1 MQLAALVG
9 VWEACREEKFQYQI
23 ELTARTKLDTPLN
36 ATANNAGAIFA
47 GNTFEIP
54 RFQREYSWGNDE
66 VNEFWTDLQASLEAD
81 SYFLGLIIL
90 TTPQDGDNTAR
101 KRVVDGQ
108 QRIITLSLLVN
119 AIFHEAMR
127 SGRNALA
134 DRIQASFLR
143 SINYHTDEEIRR
155 VKLTDASDDT
165 TFKTILETGVRPQ
178 GVHDES
184 SVSAKMATSYDLLV
198 RHLRE
203 DLRAD
208 PFKRLGKW
216 TDFLT
221 NRLYFAVFVHPSAE
235 AAYQVYEVVNTRG
248 RALTTADLLKNYIL
262 SQSRT
267 SESARYD
274 QWQSIAK
281 QFSTEGTNNF
291 VQYIRHV
298 VTVKSGYILPK
309 DLYGFLANR
318 KKMGDREPPRPNE
331 LMGLLESNLSL
342 YIQMIDPTAAGPS
355 NGEALGVF
363 SALNSLS
370 VLTVR
375 PILLA
380 CSDVPD
386 AQAGMEWILK
396 LVVRRIVVGNLG
408 TGNVERRLGEAAK
421 AIHDAQDWRV
431 MIELLRD
438 LNPTRE
444 DFVTQL
450 KRRSLNK
457 QVLTFLRRSVIQKS
471 ITPNPHGFLHF
482 IWVKSPTFGGMSED
496 EGSYW
501 ASTLGNTIMSN
512 LEKRPRAVLDWPTFK
527 GSMLNTA
534 VDGEWIHPLNQ
545 FENWDVAAVEKMGA
559 DLANEAGRL
568 WYDD

>member
-1 MQLAALVG
+1 MPD
-9 VWEACREEKFQYQI
+9 R
-23 ELTARTKLDTPLN
+23 LTARTKLDTPLN
-36 ATANNAGAIFA
+36 ATASNAGAIFA

-54 RFQREYSWGNDE
+54 RFQREYSWGSDE
-66 VNEFWTDLQASLEAD
+66 VNEFWADLQGSLEAD

-90 TTPQDGDNTAR
+90 TTPPEGGDTGR

-119 AIFHEAMR
+119 AIFHEAVR
-127 SGRNALA
+127 SDRKALA

-143 SINYHTDEEIRR
+143 SIDYHTDEEIPR
-155 VKLTDASDDT
+155 VKLTDESDDT
-165 TFKTILETGVRPQ
+165 TFTSILEKGVPPQ
-178 GVHDES
+178 SVHDEN
-184 SVSAKMATSYDLLV
+184 SVSARMVASYDLLV
-198 RHLRE
+198 RHLRD

-235 AAYQVYEVVNTRG
+235 SAYQVYEVVNTRG
-248 RALTTADLLKNYIL
+248 RDLTTADLLKNYVL
-262 SQSRT
+262 SQSGNA
-267 SESARYD
+267 ESVRYN

-318 KKMGDREPPRPNE
+318 KKMGDRQPPRANE
-331 LMGLLESNLSL
+331 LMGLLESNLAL
-342 YIQMIDPTAAGPS
+342 YMQMIDPTTAGPS
-355 NGEALGVF
+355 DTEALGVF

-380 CSDVPD
+380 CSGVAD

-421 AIHDAQDWRV
+421 AIHDAKNWRV
-431 MIELLRD
+431 MVDLLRD
-438 LNPTRE
+438 LNPERG
-444 DFVTQL
+444 DFVAQL

-457 QVLTFLRRSVIQKS
+457 NVLTFLRRSVIQNS

-482 IWVKSPTFGGMSED
+482 IWVKSPIFGGMSED

-501 ASTLGNTIMSN
+501 ASTLGNTIIST
-512 LEKRPRAVLDWPTFK
+512 LEKRPRAVVDWPTFK
-527 GSMLNTA
+527 GSMLTTA
-534 VDGEWIHPLNQ
+534 VDGEWTHPLNQ
-545 FENWDVAAVEKMGA
+545 FENWDVATVEKMGTN
-559 DLANEAGRL
+559 LANEAGRL

>member
-1 MQLAALVG
+1 M
-9 VWEACREEKFQYQI
+9 
-23 ELTARTKLDTPLN
+23 DTPLN
-36 ATANNAGAIFA
+36 ATASNAGAIFA

-54 RFQREYSWGNDE
+54 RFQREYSWGSDE
-66 VNEFWTDLQASLEAD
+66 VNEFWTDLQGSLEAE
-81 SYFLGLIIL
+81 SYFLGLMIL
-90 TTPQDGDNTAR
+90 TTPQDGAEAGR

-108 QRIITLSLLVN
+108 QRIITLSLLAN

-127 SGRNALA
+127 SDRKALA
-134 DRIQASFLR
+134 DRIRASFLR
-143 SINYHTDEEIRR
+143 SIDYHTDEEIRR
-155 VKLTDASDDT
+155 VKLTDEADDT
-165 TFKTILETGVRPQ
+165 TFQSILETGARPQ
-178 GVHDES
+178 GVQDDS
-184 SVSAKMATSYDLLV
+184 SVSARMAASYDLLV
-198 RHLRE
+198 KHLRE
-203 DLRAD
+203 DLRVD

-248 RALTTADLLKNYIL
+248 RDLTTADLLKNYIL
-262 SQSRT
+262 SQAGGA
-267 SESARYD
+267 EAARYN

-281 QFSTEGTNNF
+281 QFATEGANNF

-318 KKMGDREPPRPNE
+318 KQMGDRVPPRPNE
-331 LMGLLESNLSL
+331 VMLLLDSNLPL
-342 YIQMIDPTAAGPS
+342 YIQMIDPTAAGPADV
-355 NGEALGVF
+355 EALGVF

-380 CSDVPD
+380 CSSVPD

-421 AIHDAQDWRV
+421 AIHDARNWQV
-431 MIELLRD
+431 MVDLLRD
-438 LNPTRE
+438 LNPTRD
-444 DFVTQL
+444 DFVSQL
-450 KRRSLNK
+450 KKRSLNK
-457 QVLTFLRRSVIQKS
+457 QVLTFLRRSVIQQS

-482 IWVKSPTFGGMSED
+482 IWVKSPAFGGMSED
-496 EGSYW
+496 EGTYW
-501 ASTLGNTIMSN
+501 ASTLGNTIVSSV
-512 LEKRPRAVLDWPTFK
+512 EKRPRAVIDWPTFK
-527 GSMLNTA
+527 DAMLTTA
-534 VDGEWIHPLNQ
+534 ADGEWVPHLNQ
-545 FENWDVAAVEKMGA
+545 MANWDVEAVEKMGS
-559 DLANEAGRL
+559 DLANEAGRI
-568 WYDD
+568 WYDG